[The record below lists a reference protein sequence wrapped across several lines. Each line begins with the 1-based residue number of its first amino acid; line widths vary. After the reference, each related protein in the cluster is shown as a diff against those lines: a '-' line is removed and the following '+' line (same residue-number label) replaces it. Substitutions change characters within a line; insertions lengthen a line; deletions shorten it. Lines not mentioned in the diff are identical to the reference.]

1 MKWPIWN
8 ASKFSIFLEHE
19 SQFFFLC
26 CFIFSLMNALVQSI
40 LTLVD
45 QGRFRLVISSSINLL
60 FFWRV
65 KTFFKASLT
74 WQNDA
79 LPQSL
84 SSEKYPDTDEA
95 PLIRLGLTLPIRDRS
110 RPKLLAPL
118 SRVTQWKKKKP
129 TK

>member
-1 MKWPIWN
+1 MVWDKG
-8 ASKFSIFLEHE
+8 AE
-19 SQFFFLC
+19 
-26 CFIFSLMNALVQSI
+26 
-40 LTLVD
+40 
-45 QGRFRLVISSSINLL
+45 
-60 FFWRV
+60 FFWYRQSTR
-65 KTFFKASLT
+65 KTLKLLTSLK
-74 WQNDA
+74 DA

-118 SRVTQWKKKKP
+118 SRITQWKKKKP